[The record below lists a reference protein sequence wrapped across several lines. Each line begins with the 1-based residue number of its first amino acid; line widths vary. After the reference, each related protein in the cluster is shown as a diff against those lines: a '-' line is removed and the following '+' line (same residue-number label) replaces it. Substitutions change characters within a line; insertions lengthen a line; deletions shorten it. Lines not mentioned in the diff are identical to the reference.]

1 MPFSTPMVQAIA
13 ANQKLQTRR
22 TKGLDS
28 INDNPNLF
36 LYNGNKSAFG
46 EKPFDPLYHWFER
59 IDKKG
64 NATDVFTNVKCP
76 YGQIGDILWVR
87 ENHYAVG
94 AWFKNGK
101 TKSGRNKWKFS
112 KYYFNLYAYMDNPPE
127 EVCKNTVRETTAW
140 FKRSSLYMPKEACR
154 FFLKIT
160 DIRVERL
167 QDISEIDAIKEGIYI
182 NTKTYPNVMMNYMT
196 KRNIHGGFPSVSF
209 ATLWQSINGKESWSR
224 NPWVWVISFERIEKP
239 ENFI

>member
-1 MPFSTPMVQAIA
+1 MLFSTPMVQAIA

-36 LYNGNKSAFG
+36 EYNGNKSAFG

-64 NATDVFTNVKCP
+64 NPTDVFTNVKCP
-76 YGQIGDILWVR
+76 YGQVGDIIWVR
-87 ENHYAVG
+87 ETWQHSLNPNE
-94 AWFKNGK
+94 F
-101 TKSGRNKWKFS
+101 
-112 KYYFNLYAYMDNPPE
+112 AYRADCDNP
-127 EVCKNTVRETTAW
+127 
-140 FKRSSLYMPKEACR
+140 LYLSKKWNPSIFMPKKACR

-167 QDISEIDAIKEGIYI
+167 QDISGTDAIKEGCVSYGPFGEF
-182 NTKTYPNVMMNYMT
+182 KGSP
-196 KRNIHGGFPSVSF
+196 HPSGGVKKFRAYSNPID
-209 ATLWQSINGKESWSR
+209 AYKCIWTSINGEESWNY